1 MTIAVKQKTTM
12 SDCLKPNDEKVQ
24 VLKTVSHEEGGG
36 AELILRNPTPFPRRK
51 LKASSIRAISK
62 FAAWCYLES
71 YHIVSEEEL
80 DDILDNKDET
90 YIKELLFHGLQ
101 SKGLLIKD

>member
-12 SDCLKPNDEKVQ
+12 SVCSQPYDEKGSGSQ
-24 VLKTVSHEEGGG
+24 TVSPDEGGG
-36 AELILRNPTPFPRRK
+36 VELILRSPAPYPQKK
-51 LKASSIRAISK
+51 LKVSSIRAISK

-80 DDILDNKDET
+80 DDIFDNKDEA
-90 YIKELLFHGLQ
+90 YIKELLLHGLQ